1 MIRVTPDA
9 ASYRGPRSPRDRS
22 CRCLPGP
29 LRESVPVSPFP
40 ELLDRANCR
49 LTHKSATWAKICVK
63 RAKLARIWVKFP
75 LDFRFILAL
84 GCALRRT
91 ANMFRRPQAY
101 D

>member
-1 MIRVTPDA
+1 MRSVYVVSA
-9 ASYRGPRSPRDRS
+9 CRGGRGSRNY
-22 CRCLPGP
+22 C
-29 LRESVPVSPFP
+29 
-40 ELLDRANCR
+40 CR

-91 ANMFRRPQAY
+91 ANRRGNTCEMSPLLSEANLCVKIDFGQRY
-101 D
+101 GSPHFE